1 MGIAGML
8 SVNRRAA
15 LIIAEPILR
24 SIHRAT
30 AIGFFQKQRRET
42 RKYRGPLIG
51 RIVHISFPD
60 EPVRAPRNPTDR
72 LKGSALLSLFS
83 FVNGGF
89 QGIDVALLP
98 EGSSRKRYAR

>member
-15 LIIAEPILR
+15 LIIAELILR

-42 RKYRGPLIG
+42 REYRGPLIG

-60 EPVRAPRNPTDR
+60 EPVQAPRNPAGRRDGIA
-72 LKGSALLSLFS
+72 LFSSFPLVNGDFEGIDIALLRE
-83 FVNGGF
+83 
-89 QGIDVALLP
+89 D
-98 EGSSRKRYAR
+98 SSRKMDER